1 MEISIILVY
10 KNLDGYI
17 ADVESKVDSVEILWN
32 KYTIGPYGYREY
44 TGTVNYNTWVEDAVE
59 ITERYIE

>member
-17 ADVESKVDSVEILWN
+17 VDVESKVDSVEILWN
-32 KYTIGPYGYREY
+32 KYAIDPYKYREY
-44 TGTVNYNTWVEDAVE
+44 TGAVNYNTWVEDAVVL
-59 ITERYIE
+59 YNS